1 MDDAPKATAQD
12 VLATLQSIDSSLK
25 ALVRHFGAGIV
36 HGATGAPAG
45 ASSAFVPA
53 VASDRDLDGQ
63 YGNPEIKTKSPR
75 DWTGDDMKGKRLS
88 ECPPEYLDLTAS
100 RLDYFA
106 EQNRAEAEDQQT
118 PPEQVGELLK
128 KAKYNRIDASRH
140 RGWAVRLRAGWTPP
154 VEAAFGTPAADAP
167 LAADEIPFSFIL
179 ALLASVPVFYSVL
192 C

>member
-1 MDDAPKATAQD
+1 MAGPTSQD
-12 VLATLQSIDSSLK
+12 VCDVLKSIDARLATLN
-25 ALVRHFGAGIV
+25 AHFGAGIV
-36 HGATGAPAG
+36 HGAAGAPGGAG
-45 ASSAFVPA
+45 SAFVPT

-63 YGNPEIKTKSPR
+63 YGNPEIKAKSPR

-106 EQNRAEAEDQQT
+106 EQNRAEAEDPQT
-118 PPEQVGELLK
+118 PTEQVADLLK

-140 RGWAVRLRAGWTPP
+140 RGWAARLRAGWTPP
-154 VEAAFGTPAADAP
+154 VDAPFGEPAADAGAP
-167 LAADEIPFSFIL
+167 LTDDQIPFGFIL
-179 ALLASVPVFYSVL
+179 AMLASVPALYSVL